1 MNFDKRRSL
10 LKHASGMRT
19 RQIPG
24 DAPDVGYDGRASTHA
39 HAGPMGEPPAGRDE
53 QIGEMFRNM
62 RSALGVSRET
72 IARRLATSPSTI
84 DNFEAGAISA
94 LPHWKETARI
104 VRSYCELLRMAP
116 EPILRRIHDRL
127 LVIASQPRPASPPPP
142 RVLRSVRTVRTEPP
156 APESEPTRV
165 RPTRRRRA
173 RTLFALSA
181 PIALL
186 LGVAFLA
193 QVMPGLVYR
202 AVGWLPGSIE
212 APARAGLDYVVLLT
226 APRRE
231 GLRWIEVGD
240 PRLRKADKLPTSAR

>member
-1 MNFDKRRSL
+1 
-10 LKHASGMRT
+10 MRT
-19 RQIPG
+19 RQIRG
-24 DAPDVGYDGRASTHA
+24 EVQDVGYGGRASA
-39 HAGPMGEPPAGRDE
+39 HANAGPTGEPPGGRDE
-53 QIGEMFRNM
+53 QVAQMFRNM
-62 RSALGVSRET
+62 RAAMGVSRET

-84 DNFEAGAISA
+84 DNFEAGTISA

-127 LVIASQPRPASPPPP
+127 LAIASQPRSPDPPPP

-156 APESEPTRV
+156 AAKTEPAPV

-173 RTLFALSA
+173 RRLFALSA

-186 LGVAFLA
+186 LGVAILA
-193 QVMPGLVYR
+193 QVMPGLIYR
-202 AVGWLPGSIE
+202 GVGVLPGSIE
-212 APARAGLDYVVLLT
+212 SPMRAGLDYVVLLM

-240 PRLRKADKLPTSAR
+240 PRLRKADKLPTSTR

>member
-1 MNFDKRRSL
+1 V
-10 LKHASGMRT
+10 
-19 RQIPG
+19 Q
-24 DAPDVGYDGRASTHA
+24 DVGYGSRASA
-39 HAGPMGEPPAGRDE
+39 HANAGPTGDQSAGRDD
-53 QIGEMFRNM
+53 QVGQMFRNM
-62 RSALGVSRET
+62 RSAMGVSRET

-127 LVIASQPRPASPPPP
+127 LAIASQPRSPDPPPP

-156 APESEPTRV
+156 AAKAEPAPV

-181 PIALL
+181 PIAVL
-186 LGVAFLA
+186 LGVAILA
-193 QVMPGLVYR
+193 QVMPGLIYR
-202 AVGWLPGSIE
+202 AVGVLPGSIE
-212 APARAGLDYVVLLT
+212 SPARAGLDYVVLLM
-226 APRRE
+226 APRRD
-231 GLRWIEVGD
+231 GLKWIEVGD
-240 PRLRKADKLPTSAR
+240 PRLRKADKLPTSTR

>member
-1 MNFDKRRSL
+1 
-10 LKHASGMRT
+10 MRT

-24 DAPDVGYDGRASTHA
+24 EVPDVGYDGRASPHA
-39 HAGPMGEPPAGRDE
+39 IAGPMGEPPTGRDE
-53 QIGEMFRNM
+53 QIGQMFRNM
-62 RSALGVSRET
+62 RSAMGVSRET

-84 DNFEAGAISA
+84 DNFEAGAIAA

-127 LVIASQPRPASPPPP
+127 LVIASQPRSADPPPP

-156 APESEPTRV
+156 APEAEPTRV

-181 PIALL
+181 PIAL
-186 LGVAFLA
+186 VAGCGNFGA
-193 QVMPGLVYR
+193 SDAGPGIPR
-202 AVGWLPGSIE
+202 RWMCSPARSKPPH
-212 APARAGLDYVVLLT
+212 APAST
-226 APRRE
+226 TSCFSRRPVAM
-231 GLRWIEVGD
+231 G
-240 PRLRKADKLPTSAR
+240 